1 VKLVERKNDLWV
13 YSVSDEERSFFLDML
28 ALYPQVPDAHH
39 RLSKG
44 VDSDAWVEQQRLL
57 EEAMKDYRLENKRIL
72 QELLTGEDRFKKMED
87 GFLLEFSSEQ
97 REILLQ
103 LLNDIRVGFWLQLG
117 SPEEEDKI
125 RLCQD
130 PQNISKLMAMEF
142 CAGFQMLLISGK

>member
-1 VKLVERKNDLWV
+1 MKLVERKNDVWV
-13 YSVSDEERSFFLDML
+13 YSVSGEERSFFLDML

-39 RLSKG
+39 RLSKDIG
-44 VDSDAWVEQQRLL
+44 SDAWVEQQRLL
-57 EEAMKDYRLENKRIL
+57 EDAMKDYRLENKRIL
-72 QELLTGEDRFKKMED
+72 QELLAGEDRFKKMED